1 MEMQRNALLLSSY
14 DKLTKKLW
22 NAKKGWK
29 LTYKNLRKILGILKL
44 WTYDKVTTNLGK
56 TYEDLRKNLGKSI
69 KVLKI
74 GPLALGQQAT
84 FVLLHGE
91 SFTVYAQRD
100 NQMDGWKDS
109 SDVHS

>member
-1 MEMQRNALLLSSY
+1 MFR
-14 DKLTKKLW
+14 
-22 NAKKGWK
+22 K
-29 LTYKNLRKILGILKL
+29 LTYDNLRKISEILKL
-44 WTYDKVTTNLGK
+44 LTYDKVMTNLRK
-56 TYEDLRKNLGKSI
+56 TYLRKNLGKSI
-69 KVLKI
+69 NVLKI

-109 SDVHS
+109 TDVHS

>member
-1 MEMQRNALLLSSY
+1 MKILQKVTKHQEMFR
-14 DKLTKKLW
+14 
-22 NAKKGWK
+22 K
-29 LTYKNLRKILGILKL
+29 LTYDNLRKISEILKL
-44 WTYDKVTTNLGK
+44 LTYDKVMTNLRK